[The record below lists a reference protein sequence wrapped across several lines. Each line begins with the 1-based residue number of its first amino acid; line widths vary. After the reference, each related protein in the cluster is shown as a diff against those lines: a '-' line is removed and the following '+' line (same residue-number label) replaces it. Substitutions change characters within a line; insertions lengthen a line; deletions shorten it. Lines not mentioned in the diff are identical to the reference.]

1 MLRLKKNNLY
11 TGVYFPTL
19 FALLILVSGCT
30 TVMSQPTK
38 DVLKSRASVPARTK
52 TNDELT
58 SLPKPRGIL
67 RAAVYSFRDYTGQ
80 YRPQPS
86 NALSTA
92 VTQGADAILI
102 NALLSSKW
110 FAPVERANLQNLL
123 TERKILQSSIADS
136 GSDEI
141 TLPSVKPA
149 EVMIEGSIVSY
160 DSNTQTGGA
169 GFGILGVSASTAY
182 REDRV
187 TISMRLIDIDDG
199 LILHNVVS
207 TKRIFSRKL
216 DGGIFSF
223 VDSDEILEAEAG
235 FSVNEPQHIAVT
247 EAIESGLINL
257 IAEGVVSGTLQ
268 LADTEDI
275 QSEVFDRFITQNQR
289 DVFLKDTRLAAAE
302 KLKLQQHS
310 EAVHK
315 RMYDGLASL
324 NEYRLAVEKERAEQ
338 YRLAKNKQQ
347 AKKKLAANKRI
358 HCVKGHCT
366 DKKSPIKTV
375 KLSSQ
380 QGQQGQQ
387 VNQVKQGQRIQKR
400 QPIRLSSNEKLI
412 ADQSQA
418 ILKAQA
424 ETQIR
429 ATHQAHQAAM
439 YAHKLIV
446 QREAEL
452 REQRLRQNA
461 AEVQVPQS
469 NQSDVQQSRQP
480 AQTPGNQSS
489 QIQTPVINQQT
500 LDNGTAQK

>member
-1 MLRLKKNNLY
+1 MLLPKKLVKTKY
-11 TGVYFPTL
+11 TSVS
-19 FALLILVSGCT
+19 AILLSIMVTTSCATVS
-30 TVMSQPTK
+30 SQSEN
-38 DVLKSRASVPARTK
+38 DVLQSRASVPQRTK
-52 TNDELT
+52 TYDDLT

-80 YRPQPS
+80 YKPQPS

-123 TERKILQSSIADS
+123 TERKILQSSLAEN
-136 GSDEI
+136 GSEEV

-199 LILHNVVS
+199 LILHNIVS

-223 VDSDEILEAEAG
+223 VDSDEILEAEVG

-257 IAEGVVSGTLQ
+257 IAEGVVAGTLQ
-268 LADTEDI
+268 LADTEDV
-275 QSEVFDRFITQNQR
+275 QSEVFDRFISENQR
-289 DVFLKDTRLAAAE
+289 EVFLKETRLAAAE
-302 KLKLQQHS
+302 QLKLRNHA
-310 EAVHK
+310 EAVRK
-315 RMYDGLASL
+315 RMYNGLASL
-324 NEYRLAVEKERAEQ
+324 KKFRLAREQERTEKT
-338 YRLAKNKQQ
+338 RLAAIQNRKRN
-347 AKKKLAANKRI
+347 AKKKVENTLADNKKI
-358 HCVKGHCT
+358 HCINNNCT
-366 DKKSPIKTV
+366 DKKSPTKTV
-375 KLSSQ
+375 KLSQ
-380 QGQQGQQ
+380 QP
-387 VNQVKQGQRIQKR
+387 V
-400 QPIRLSSNEKLI
+400 RLSSNEKLI

-418 ILKAQA
+418 ILRAQA

-429 ATHQAHQAAM
+429 ATHQAHQAAL
-439 YAHKLIV
+439 YAHKLII
-446 QREAEL
+446 QREAQI
-452 REQRLRQNA
+452 REQNIKQNA
-461 AEVQVPQS
+461 DNDEVSQS
-469 NQSDVQQSRQP
+469 NQDAVQLHKSSTQP
-480 AQTPGNQSS
+480 LKTGQAPL
-489 QIQTPVINQQT
+489 IQPPQLNQQT
-500 LDNGTAQK
+500 LKDGTAQR